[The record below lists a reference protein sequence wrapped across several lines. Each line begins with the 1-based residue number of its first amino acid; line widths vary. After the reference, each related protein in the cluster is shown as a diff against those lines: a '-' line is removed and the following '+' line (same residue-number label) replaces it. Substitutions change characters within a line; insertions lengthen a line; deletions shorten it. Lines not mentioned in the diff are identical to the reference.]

1 MRAIRRL
8 YFYAV
13 SLISI
18 EVVVWGIIGLLRNI
32 FNLLPGGTTGVLAS
46 GLALILVGLP
56 IFLLHWGIAQR
67 EAYHDDEERSSR
79 IRALFFYGALLALLI
94 PVVQSALAIV
104 NRLLLVV
111 LSQSPAQAVVGSS
124 QSSTDNLI
132 AIAVNLLVLIYF
144 YRVLQKDWRDNLPGN
159 ELADVRRLYRYIWV
173 IYGLILLVPGVRLVL
188 TFILYRPEGLQNTA
202 AVSLGNGVALIIV
215 GAPLFAVTWLAVQHS
230 LADPQEK
237 RSLLRLVLLY
247 LITLVSVVTT
257 LVQAGV
263 LLASV
268 LRQALGEGLAFNL
281 WLNKHSGDIAT
292 LIPFAVMWAY
302 FSAQLERE
310 MQAMPDEP
318 RRAAPRRLYNYILAL
333 LGNLTTFFG
342 VQLLLALIVE
352 VWLGDVRGADALRAA
367 LANGIAALATGI
379 PLWLTAWGRMQA
391 EAAQLSAEGDHAR
404 RSLVRKSYLYL
415 LLFLTVVGGMSSA
428 GWLFYLI
435 FTNLLGS
442 LTATF
447 ARDSVMWLFALLQVL
462 VWLLYHLHSLRA
474 DNALE
479 QRLLGERHARF
490 PALILQDGSEVF
502 TDELVHALH
511 RIAPRLPVAV
521 QRVADGVPMDDA
533 RTAGVVIL
541 PAGLALQPGEAL
553 RLWLEDFK
561 GRRLV
566 LPQAVEGWVWLG
578 SVPRSPRDLAR
589 ETALAVRQM
598 AEGQD
603 ISSASPHSPWS
614 VVGYVLGAIF
624 GLILLFFL
632 VLLVISSMR

>member
-56 IFLLHWGIAQR
+56 IFLLHWSIAQR

-79 IRALFFYGALLALLI
+79 IRALFFYGTLLALLI

-111 LSQSPAQAVVGSS
+111 LSQSPTQAVVGSS

-132 AIAVNLLVLIYF
+132 AIAVNMLVLIYF
-144 YRVLQKDWRDNLPGN
+144 YRVLQKDWRDNPPGN